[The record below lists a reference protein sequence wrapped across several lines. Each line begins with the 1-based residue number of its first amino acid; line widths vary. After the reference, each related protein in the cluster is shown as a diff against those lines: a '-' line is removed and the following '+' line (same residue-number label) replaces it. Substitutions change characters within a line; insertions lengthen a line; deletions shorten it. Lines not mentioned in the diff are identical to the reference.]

1 MSKVHLGII
10 GSIIVWCVRG
20 AAMLLALVALMGI
33 GVAVV
38 DPGGGRSG
46 VEARSMVTPEV
57 RFQEGL
63 TWGFVFVVCAIAVWL
78 LTPQRVWGLICR
90 LTTKRGLLNGTAR
103 REA

>member
-1 MSKVHLGII
+1 M
-10 GSIIVWCVRG
+10 VWCVRG
-20 AAMLLALVALMGI
+20 AALLLALVALMGI

-46 VEARSMVTPEV
+46 SQARSMVTPEI
-57 RFQEGL
+57 RFHDGL
-63 TWGFVFVVCAIAVWL
+63 IWVLVLVVCAIAVWL

-103 REA
+103 HEA